1 MENEIVVKKTSGWV
15 KFLKIALA
23 IAAIATVAVL
33 VYKKFFK
40 KKKVEEL
47 VEADDVVE
55 AELPEAEVEAVEE
68 APFEVAADAVID
80 NAENMEA

>member
-23 IAAIATVAVL
+23 IAAIATVVVL

-40 KKKVEEL
+40 KKAVEEL
-47 VEADDVVE
+47 AEAD
-55 AELPEAEVEAVEE
+55 
-68 APFEVAADAVID
+68 VIASHPD
-80 NAENMEA
+80 EIFCATVSK